1 MNLPETLRKP
11 ALFATICFC
20 NVIAAFGATSG
31 DDFNDNSKDPTKW
44 GTDTKL
50 GHGVLTERLTHL
62 EYTVSSPTTEDDAWR
77 PWILH
82 RFPFNADWELQFDV
96 ANTTTPNLNF
106 QVNSMGVLI
115 QPVKYSTNDIF
126 VELYSSSLGGPPA
139 RTGFLAELDT
149 GDQTLGSVDKEGA
162 AGVTNGAF
170 RIIFY
175 ATNKVFEVYYDVD
188 VSDGYQWVGHASFGV
203 AGTGGV
209 DGDTDWGLG
218 DDDQFA
224 VSIYGYSSG
233 MIITSSQMV
242 VDNFSETGGV
252 VSAGG
257 PTPDPI
263 GNFHFRF
270 PTNNPLVTK
279 IVSII
284 GNYQG
289 VSQTSSQRSYNID
302 VAQDESGKITAMGT
316 MDGITDANTN
326 SQLSASVGSVKT
338 VAGEPTAQLNG
349 GFKGTRD
356 GVKMSFNGKA
366 TIPLEVVDVGGGT
379 NGVTGTGSYSS
390 KIGNLPFSGRNLP
403 VNVAAPPGS
412 EENLKKDWSLELDI
426 SRKLIGTK
434 ERTIASARLE
444 LPNGDVINYP
454 ERVAKY
460 SATKGY
466 TLSFTRGTNVT
477 VNPPKIVSK
486 SRVSIKGLTL
496 TRQGDT
502 YEPTGGVIMYQFLGQ
517 KGTANLMEF
526 VEP

>member
-1 MNLPETLRKP
+1 
-11 ALFATICFC
+11 
-20 NVIAAFGATSG
+20 
-31 DDFNDNSKDPTKW
+31 
-44 GTDTKL
+44 
-50 GHGVLTERLTHL
+50 
-62 EYTVSSPTTEDDAWR
+62 
-77 PWILH
+77 
-82 RFPFNADWELQFDV
+82 
-96 ANTTTPNLNF
+96 
-106 QVNSMGVLI
+106 
-115 QPVKYSTNDIF
+115 
-126 VELYSSSLGGPPA
+126 
-139 RTGFLAELDT
+139 
-149 GDQTLGSVDKEGA
+149 
-162 AGVTNGAF
+162 
-170 RIIFY
+170 
-175 ATNKVFEVYYDVD
+175 
-188 VSDGYQWVGHASFGV
+188 V
-203 AGTGGV
+203 AGTGGF
-209 DGDTDWGLG
+209 DGDTDWKLG

-224 VSIYGYSSG
+224 VWIYGYSSG
-233 MIITSSQMV
+233 MIINTSQMV
-242 VDNFSETGGV
+242 VDNFSETGGAA
-252 VSAGG
+252 SAGG

-289 VSQTSSQRSYNID
+289 ASQSSSHRNYNID
-302 VAQDESGKITAMGT
+302 VAQDESGKIIAMGT

-338 VAGEPTAQLNG
+338 IANEPTAQLNG

-366 TIPLEVVDVGGGT
+366 TIALEAVDVGGGT

-412 EENLKKDWSLELDI
+412 EGNLKKDWSLQLDI
-426 SRKLIGTK
+426 RRKLIGTK
-434 ERTIASARLE
+434 EQTVASAILE
-444 LPNGDVINYP
+444 LPNGEVINYP

-496 TRQGDT
+496 TRQGDS
-502 YEPTGGVIMYQFLGQ
+502 YAPTGGVIMYQFLGQ
-517 KGTANLMEF
+517 KGTANLMDF